1 MANPWFSHIY
11 KVLFAIVRG
20 SGDQNRVFGNGPIQ
34 PTTSFTIAP
43 SDNPWKTMKSK
54 QAFSSF
60 LFNIL
65 FKQYSLILFSPS
77 ITPLRSSPPPTHS
90 TLPLSKQ
97 KQPPSNEMKQ
107 DKKCQSKTKFKK
119 LTRKKTQTT
128 TTNVEFNC
136 VGRLLLSTGLSQSVI
151 GMLRDTPPEKTD
163 SLFSQGGIP
172 HPTFPFQCSILSG
185 FLNLCM
191 SCACCHSLCEFL
203 CISVLLCLE
212 DTTSLKSSTTSGSQ
226 NLSFFSSTQISEPWG
241 WGRMLDEDIP

>member
-20 SGDQNRVFGNGPIQ
+20 SGDQHRVFGNGPIQ

-65 FKQYSLILFSPS
+65 FKQYSLLLFSPS

-97 KQPPSNEMKQ
+97 KQPPSNETKQ

-119 LTRKKTQTT
+119 LTRKKTPNNNNKCGVQLCWAITSEHRA
-128 TTNVEFNC
+128 VLGC
-136 VGRLLLSTGLSQSVI
+136 HWYAQGHST
-151 GMLRDTPPEKTD
+151 RENRF
-163 SLFSQGGIP
+163 SLFSGWYPTP
-172 HPTFPFQCSILSG
+172 HFSFSVPDPIWLLEPVQV
-185 FLNLCM
+185 LCM
-191 SCACCHSLCEFL
+191 LPQSL
-203 CISVLLCLE
+203 
-212 DTTSLKSSTTSGSQ
+212 
-226 NLSFFSSTQISEPWG
+226 
-241 WGRMLDEDIP
+241 